1 MNIAPRHVEPDG
13 PAHGSEDGTVDI
25 ADIGR
30 RASRLGI
37 EIADIVGLIEDLGG
51 LGRAQ
56 LETLRSVVRSAR
68 ESGETNSRLAQS
80 MEEARTSAA
89 ETRTA
94 LETGAATLSTTLSH
108 AVDNMRALS
117 GAVLGFNE
125 SLENVSSTIAAVR
138 EASASINEIARET
151 QLVALNA
158 SIEAARLGEA
168 GKGFAVIGSAVKV
181 LADQISAF
189 AKQNETSLAAVTG
202 TLTGLSQRTRQSAT
216 TAEAAVEASNE
227 AAEAT
232 RALQALTKT
241 VEELTGRIE
250 SMADPV
256 QRNIDS
262 SARLTD
268 SVRELA
274 GLSKA
279 CQAKLDAAGARSQAI
294 LDISEDFILFIA
306 QSGIET
312 PDTPVIE
319 ICRMTADTIAE
330 LFTSAIDRGELSMAD
345 LFDEN
350 YVPVPGTNPQQ
361 VLTRFTGF
369 TDRILPPVQEPVV
382 TLNERI
388 TFAAAVDRN
397 GYLPTHNLIY
407 SRPQSDDPVWNAANC
422 RNHRIFND
430 RTGLAAGR
438 NTRPFLL
445 QTYRRD
451 MGGGNFVL
459 MKDVSAPIF
468 VKGRHWGGLRIG
480 FKPE

>member
-1 MNIAPRHVEPDG
+1 MNIALRRIDADEAMNEAG
-13 PAHGSEDGTVDI
+13 YGSVDI

-37 EIADIVGLIEDLGG
+37 EIADIVGLIDDLGG
-51 LGRAQ
+51 LGRTQ
-56 LETLRSVVRSAR
+56 IETLRSVVRSAR

-80 MEEARTSAA
+80 MEEARASAA
-89 ETRTA
+89 ETRTI
-94 LETGAATLSTTLSH
+94 LDTGAATLASTLSH
-108 AVDNMRALS
+108 AVDNMRTLS
-117 GAVLGFNE
+117 EGVLGFNE
-125 SLENVSSTIAAVR
+125 SLEKVSSTIALVR
-138 EASASINEIARET
+138 DASASINEIARET

-189 AKQNETSLAAVTG
+189 AKQNETSLSALQG
-202 TLTGLSQRTRQSAT
+202 TLTDLSQRTRQSAK

-232 RALQALTKT
+232 RTLQSLSTT
-241 VEELTGRIE
+241 VQQLTGRIE
-250 SMADPV
+250 GMADPV

-262 SARLTD
+262 SARLGQN
-268 SVRELA
+268 VRELA
-274 GLSKA
+274 SLSKS
-279 CQAKLDAAGARSQAI
+279 CQGKLDAAGQRSQAI

-330 LFTSAIDRGELSMAD
+330 LFTSAVDRGEISMSD

-350 YVPVPGTNPQQ
+350 YVPVPGTDPQQ
-361 VLTRFTGF
+361 VLTRFTAF
-369 TDRILPPVQEPVV
+369 TDRVLPPIQEPVV
-382 TLNERI
+382 PLNERI
-388 TFAAAVDRN
+388 TFCAAVDRN
-397 GYLPTHNLIY
+397 GYLPTHNLVY
-407 SRPQSDDPVWNAANC
+407 SKPQGDDPVWNAANC

-430 RTGLAAGR
+430 RTGLGAGR
-438 NTRPFLL
+438 NTKPFLL

-459 MKDVSAPIF
+459 MKDVSAPII
-468 VKGRHWGGLRIG
+468 VKGRHWGGFRVG
-480 FKPE
+480 FKP

>member
-1 MNIAPRHVEPDG
+1 MNLALRHVEVDM
-13 PAHGSEDGTVDI
+13 PAQGFEDANVDI

-51 LGRAQ
+51 IGRAQ

-89 ETRTA
+89 ETRTV
-94 LETGAATLSTTLSH
+94 LEAGAATLSTTLSH

-117 GAVLGFNE
+117 EGVLGFNE

-138 EASASINEIARET
+138 GASASINEIARET

-189 AKQNETSLAAVTG
+189 AKQNETSLAALTG
-202 TLTGLSQRTRQSAT
+202 TLTDLSKRTKQSAS
-216 TAEAAVEASNE
+216 TAEAAVEASHE

-232 RALQALTKT
+232 RTLQALATT
-241 VEELTGRIE
+241 VEELTNRIE

-262 SARLTD
+262 SARLGE

-274 GLSKA
+274 GLTKA
-279 CQAKLDAAGARSQAI
+279 CQAKLDAAGERSQAI

-312 PDTPVIE
+312 PDTPLIE
-319 ICRMTADTIAE
+319 ICRSTADTVSE
-330 LFTSAIDRGELSMAD
+330 LFTNAVDRGELSMAD

-361 VLTRFTGF
+361 VLTRFTAF
-369 TDRILPPVQEPVV
+369 TDRVLPSVQEPVV

-397 GYLPTHNLIY
+397 GYLPTHNLVY
-407 SRPQSDDPVWNAANC
+407 SRPQGDDPVWNAANC

-430 RTGLAAGR
+430 RTGLGAGR

-468 VKGRHWGGLRIG
+468 IKGRHWGGFRIG
-480 FKPE
+480 FKP

>member
-1 MNIAPRHVEPDG
+1 MNIALRSIDADEPG
-13 PAHGSEDGTVDI
+13 HEAGNGTVDI

-37 EIADIVGLIEDLGG
+37 EIADIVGLIDDLGG

-80 MEEARTSAA
+80 MEEARSSAA
-89 ETRTA
+89 DTRTV
-94 LETGAATLSTTLSH
+94 LDTGAATLSTTLSH
-108 AVDNMRALS
+108 AVHNMRTLS
-117 GAVLGFNE
+117 EGVLGFNE
-125 SLENVSSTIAAVR
+125 SLEKVSSTIAIVR

-189 AKQNETSLAAVTG
+189 AKQNETSLGALQG
-202 TLTGLSQRTRQSAT
+202 TLTDLSQRTRQSAK

-232 RALQALTKT
+232 RTLQSLSAT
-241 VEELTGRIE
+241 VQQLTGRIE
-250 SMADPV
+250 GMTDPV

-262 SARLTD
+262 SARLGEC
-268 SVRELA
+268 VRELA
-274 GLSKA
+274 SLSKA
-279 CQAKLDAAGARSQAI
+279 SQGKLDSAGQRSQAI

-330 LFTSAIDRGELSMAD
+330 LFTAAVDRGEMSMSD

-350 YVPVPGTNPQQ
+350 YVPVPGTDPQQ
-361 VLTRFTGF
+361 VLTRFTAF
-369 TDRILPPVQEPVV
+369 TDRVLPPIQEPVV
-382 TLNERI
+382 KLNERI
-388 TFAAAVDRN
+388 TFCAAVDRN
-397 GYLPTHNLIY
+397 GYLPTHNLVY
-407 SRPQSDDPVWNAANC
+407 SKPQGDDPVWNAANC

-430 RTGLAAGR
+430 RTGLGAGR

-459 MKDVSAPIF
+459 MKDVSAPIII
-468 VKGRHWGGLRIG
+468 KGRHWGGFRVG
-480 FKPE
+480 FKP

>member
-1 MNIAPRHVEPDG
+1 MTLALRRIDDEGSG
-13 PAHGSEDGTVDI
+13 PGSEHGTVDI

-30 RASRLGI
+30 RASRLGV
-37 EIADIVGLIEDLGG
+37 EIADIVGLIDDLGA
-51 LGRAQ
+51 LGRGQ

-89 ETRTA
+89 DTRTI
-94 LETGAATLSTTLSH
+94 LDSGAATLSKTLSD
-108 AVDNMRALS
+108 AVENMRTLS
-117 GAVLGFNE
+117 EGVLGFNE
-125 SLENVSSTIAAVR
+125 SLEKVSSTIAVVR

-168 GKGFAVIGSAVKV
+168 GRGFAVIGSAVKV

-189 AKQNETSLAAVTG
+189 AKQNETSLGALQG
-202 TLTGLSQRTRQSAT
+202 TLTDLSQRTRQSAR

-232 RALQALTKT
+232 RTLQALSTT
-241 VEELTGRIE
+241 VQQLTGRIE

-262 SARLTD
+262 SARLGH

-274 GLSKA
+274 SLSKS
-279 CQAKLDAAGARSQAI
+279 CQGKLDAAGQRSQAI

-319 ICRMTADTIAE
+319 ICRMTADTISE
-330 LFTSAIDRGELSMAD
+330 LFAEALDRGELSMSD

-361 VLTRFTGF
+361 VLTRFTDF
-369 TDRILPPVQEPVV
+369 TDRVLPAVQEPVV
-382 TLNERI
+382 KLNERI
-388 TFAAAVDRN
+388 TFCAAVDRN
-397 GYLPTHNLIY
+397 GYLPTHNLVY
-407 SRPQSDDPVWNAANC
+407 SKPQGDDPVWNAANC

-430 RTGLAAGR
+430 RTGLGAGR
-438 NTRPFLL
+438 NTRPFQL

-459 MKDVSAPIF
+459 MKDVSAPIV
-468 VKGRHWGGLRIG
+468 VKGRHWGGFRVG
-480 FKPE
+480 FKP